1 MACRPWHLARATW
14 LKMFEVRLNMTIHAG
29 EESCEGVPLYRLY
42 KAMMKQC
49 AGKNHGWYIVRH
61 VDSGRLWDCNDAST
75 FEEWL
80 SLYYLRICFFDMFW
94 GILESPAS
102 QGFNQRLQGVNLPT
116 ELQSLT
122 FGSCFDQSVWS
133 ENSLR
138 VWAGTWDLFGYYCG
152 CMHLLLLDCGVGMI
166 LLLIYWMACHNACM
180 FSFLL
185 PRNYQC
191 LSLCNM
197 HIQMHQV
204 DQLSATSDRWRFRSC
219 EWLWVLAPSCP
230 KYIHMI
236 HIHVSFVGPFA

>member
-1 MACRPWHLARATW
+1 MCGEKSW
-14 LKMFEVRLNMTIHAG
+14 LIHCKTCWQWKTLGLQWCKHFWRMIVTILLENMF
-29 EESCEGVPLYRLY
+29 
-42 KAMMKQC
+42 
-49 AGKNHGWYIVRH
+49 
-61 VDSGRLWDCNDAST
+61 
-75 FEEWL
+75 
-80 SLYYLRICFFDMFW
+80 FFDMFW

-102 QGFNQRLQGVNLPT
+102 QGFNQQLQGVNLPT